1 MCVSVCARARV
12 RAPGCMCACVHART
26 AAWTRLAGFPYSE
39 RGIKRSQVVDI
50 HLYIYCRTVH
60 LGLNWLFGIRMMCC
74 PLSYSPGKLPWF
86 QEERPRKSYLTEHQE
101 ICSHSNL
108 ECRDL
113 CGDSYI

>member
-60 LGLNWLFGIRMMCC
+60 DQAETLKLRSSCLSSLSMWKEKGKYWLVFKTPVI
-74 PLSYSPGKLPWF
+74 SP
-86 QEERPRKSYLTEHQE
+86 R
-101 ICSHSNL
+101 
-108 ECRDL
+108 
-113 CGDSYI
+113 